1 MSIIYPHGNSLTQC
15 CLSLSLSLVF
25 ATEFSHSSHPVSL
38 PGLSENRT
46 HHQSQRAHS
55 SLLQTPQYGSG
66 GNSAAKLGQTVHQDP
81 AAQSS
86 TNYMLGNI
94 MPFGNPSLTAQNKS
108 GSDMCLNLADGT
120 GTGRDGQK
128 NSVGGSGLYVTTNN
142 NLVLG
147 NELNWL
153 DLDNTSSLGLSPTL
167 HGNTFGN
174 LNSHSNPGSLPHDQ
188 FHSSFLEDEI
198 GGQVGLMGN
207 LAKNSNPAMN
217 GYSLG
222 ASVAGGGMPYL
233 DTGVMQQSG
242 GLYPS
247 TEEERLLELG
257 LSTS

>member
-1 MSIIYPHGNSLTQC
+1 MC
-15 CLSLSLSLVF
+15 CSLSP
-25 ATEFSHSSHPVSL
+25 ATEFSSHPVSL
-38 PGLSENRT
+38 PGLSEN

-55 SLLQTPQYGSG
+55 SLPQTPQYGSG
-66 GNSAAKLGQTVHQDP
+66 GSSAPKLGQTVHQDP

-108 GSDMCLNLADGT
+108 GSDVCLNLPDGT
-120 GTGRDGQK
+120 RDGQK
-128 NSVGGSGLYVTTNN
+128 NSVGGPGLYVATNNN

-167 HGNTFGN
+167 HGSTFGN

-217 GYSLG
+217 GYGLG
-222 ASVAGGGMPYL
+222 GSVAGVGMQYI
-233 DTGVMQQSG
+233 DNAGVMQQS